1 MKISSRVSALSALA
15 LVVAACDDAGTA
27 SSPIALQP
35 ATEAPAAET
44 PEAKA
49 PEAKAPAAEAP
60 EAKAPETGS
69 IEITSEADVAR
80 VFETLRDD
88 AEKNGAVKFAIVP
101 AGVALFD
108 KSITEWT
115 AEWWKWTMSLPT
127 AENPILTLDR
137 DCSFGQDDAIFYL
150 PGFIGAPTSE
160 RTCNVPFGQLALFPA
175 RTLINDYPCPDPTFE
190 PAEGQS
196 LQDFLTD
203 GAKAAIDAPS
213 NMKITI
219 DGKEVD
225 TSRHRHTTALFNFTG
240 DASLQSTFDSCITGT
255 EQQGVS
261 DGAWLALAFAPGEHV
276 VSATA
281 TSPEGDQ
288 FTRTVRVKIA
298 KP

>member
-1 MKISSRVSALSALA
+1 MKTSLIGSLSALA
-15 LVVAACDDAGTA
+15 LVVAACGEGGST
-27 SSPIALQP
+27 SRPVALPTPQ
-35 ATEAPAAET
+35 AEAPE
-44 PEAKA
+44 
-49 PEAKAPAAEAP
+49 AEAP
-60 EAKAPETGS
+60 EAKAPETAPEAKAPDAKAPEAGA
-69 IEITSEADVAR
+69 IEITSEADVALA
-80 VFETLRDD
+80 FERLSQEGDKKGD
-88 AEKNGAVKFAIVP
+88 KFAIVP

-108 KSITEWT
+108 QSITEWT
-115 AEWWKWTMSLPT
+115 AEWWKWTMSLPA

-150 PGFIGAPTSE
+150 AGFVGAPSSE

-175 RTLINDYPCPDPTFE
+175 RTLINDYPCPDPAFE

-213 NMKITI
+213 NMKVTV
-219 DGKEVD
+219 DGKEID

-240 DASLQSTFDSCITGT
+240 DVSLQSTFDGCVTGT

-261 DGAWLALAFAPGEHV
+261 DGAWLVLAFAPGEHV
-276 VSATA
+276 VSTTATA
-281 TSPEGDQ
+281 PDGTQ
-288 FTRTVRVKIA
+288 ATRTVKVNVA